1 MARAPA
7 AAPAAASRSEAR
19 TADLLRSL
27 RIAVGL
33 CRSLVPVPGEDP
45 EKLEEEE
52 LELEDA
58 GGGGG
63 DDGGGGG
70 GDGDGGDDGGDAKS
84 PPRSLCMSAAG
95 GAGGEG
101 RKGLGLGREG
111 ARELE
116 LGGLVWFSFFGFLS
130 WAKLYP
136 TTICRGRLGLGL
148 GLALALALG
157 LALLQCV
164 CRPRVLLAS

>member
-1 MARAPA
+1 
-7 AAPAAASRSEAR
+7 
-19 TADLLRSL
+19 
-27 RIAVGL
+27 
-33 CRSLVPVPGEDP
+33 VPGEDP

-58 GGGGG
+58 
-63 DDGGGGG
+63 GGGG

-101 RKGLGLGREG
+101 RGGLGLGREG

-116 LGGLVWFSFFGFLS
+116 LGELGGWFGF
-130 WAKLYP
+130 
-136 TTICRGRLGLGL
+136 RFLGF
-148 GLALALALG
+148 
-157 LALLQCV
+157 
-164 CRPRVLLAS
+164 